1 MNQGDQFSKLVKGK
15 LKLLHKFGS
24 VALGVPRVPNP
35 NPKPPN
41 PKPKTP
47 KPPNPDRNP

>member
-1 MNQGDQFSKLVKGK
+1 MNQGDQFSKLFKGK

-24 VALGVPRVPNP
+24 VALGVPRVPNSD
-35 NPKPPN
+35 